1 MESMFDL
8 FLGLPLHVLVNHFV
22 IVLVPLFSIAF
33 ILLVFFEKLRKNYSL
48 ITIIGL
54 AFALVSALVA
64 RQSGQALTLRV
75 GYPTIHVWW
84 GQRLVIVSALLF
96 VVALIWYLTVEKK
109 SLISNLLGYVGV
121 LLAIAS
127 IVIAALAGHSGASA
141 SWSYKIESTNSSSIL
156 RQNVPEIKKYND
168 NSKYFINDGLIDI
181 SPVLILSS

>member
-1 MESMFDL
+1 MFDL

-75 GYPTIHVWW
+75 GYPTNHVWW
-84 GQRLVIVSALLF
+84 GERLVIVSAFLF
-96 VVALIWYLTVEKK
+96 VVALIWYKIEKRN
-109 SLISNLLGYVGV
+109 SLISKLLGYVGI
-121 LLAIAS
+121 LIAIAA
-127 IVIAALAGHSGASA
+127 IVITALAGHSGASA
-141 SWSYKIESTNSSSIL
+141 SWGYKVKSTSTSS
-156 RQNVPEIKKYND
+156 QP
-168 NSKYFINDGLIDI
+168 
-181 SPVLILSS
+181 

>member
-1 MESMFDL
+1 MFDL

-75 GYPTIHVWW
+75 GYPTNHVWW

-96 VVALIWYLTVEKK
+96 VVALISKLVIKRK
-109 SLISNLLGYVGV
+109 QRVNSLYI
-121 LLAIAS
+121 
-127 IVIAALAGHSGASA
+127 
-141 SWSYKIESTNSSSIL
+141 
-156 RQNVPEIKKYND
+156 
-168 NSKYFINDGLIDI
+168 
-181 SPVLILSS
+181 